1 MDMFKTLFHVLAEKF
16 LETVLKLNGAKKIS
30 EEDFRAMILRNDPK
44 AIGSLSDFLNIS
56 KEDVKNRIEQ
66 YKKLLEK
73 NKK

>member
-1 MDMFKTLFHVLAEKF
+1 MFKTLFHVLAEKF
-16 LETVLKLNGAKKIS
+16 LETALKLNRAKKIS

-56 KEDVKNRIEQ
+56 KEDVKSGISQ